1 MKRITITEASKML
14 NVSEQCTRMMI
25 QSGQIENKE
34 KKDVM
39 QQRLYKLRE
48 RILYKRIF

>member
-1 MKRITITEASKML
+1 MTPDGHYIYS
-14 NVSEQCTRMMI
+14 VDFDGSV
-25 QSGQIENKE
+25 QIENKE

>member
-1 MKRITITEASKML
+1 MKRITITEASL
-14 NVSEQCTRMMI
+14 ENLVSK
-25 QSGQIENKE
+25 SGQIENKE